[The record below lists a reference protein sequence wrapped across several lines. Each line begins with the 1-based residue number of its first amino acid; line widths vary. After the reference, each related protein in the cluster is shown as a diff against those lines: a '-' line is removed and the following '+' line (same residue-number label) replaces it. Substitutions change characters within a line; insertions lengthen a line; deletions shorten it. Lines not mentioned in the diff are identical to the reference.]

1 MNDRNNIAMIEVVAK
16 GLGALRKDFVFIGGA
31 TVSFYLKGTSPT
43 EIRPTDDVD
52 CIVEI
57 SSHKDYHTLQA
68 TLEKAG
74 FSHSMKEKAP
84 ICRMTYRGISVDIMP
99 TDSKILGF
107 SNIWYSEG
115 INHAIETI
123 LPNGVKIQIL
133 SLPYFIAAKIDAYFG
148 RGHGDFRLSAD
159 IEDVV
164 TILDGQKDF
173 SALLKAPTSVRTY
186 LKKNFQLF
194 VNDSLFLEALFSH
207 LSPGSDQRKRAEHI
221 LDSLNKFCVAT

>member
-1 MNDRNNIAMIEVVAK
+1 MNNGNNIAMIEVVAK
-16 GLGALRKDFVFIGGA
+16 GLGALRKNFVFIGGA
-31 TVSFYLKGTSPT
+31 AVSFYLKETNST
-43 EIRPTDDVD
+43 DIRPTDDVD

-57 SSHKDYHTLQA
+57 TSHKDYHALQA

-84 ICRMTYRGISVDIMP
+84 ICRMIYREITVDVMP

-115 INHAIETI
+115 INHAIETR
-123 LPNGVKIQIL
+123 LPNGEKIQIL
-133 SLPYFIAAKIDAYFG
+133 SLPYFIAAKIEAYLG
-148 RGHGDFRLSAD
+148 RGNGDFRLSAD

-164 TILDGQKDF
+164 TILDDQKDL
-173 SALLKAPTSVRTY
+173 SALLRAPSNVRTY

-194 VNDSLFLEALFSH
+194 VNDSLFLEALLSH
-207 LSPGSDQRKRAEHI
+207 LSPGPGQRKRAEHI
-221 LDSLNKFCVAT
+221 LDSLNQFCVAI